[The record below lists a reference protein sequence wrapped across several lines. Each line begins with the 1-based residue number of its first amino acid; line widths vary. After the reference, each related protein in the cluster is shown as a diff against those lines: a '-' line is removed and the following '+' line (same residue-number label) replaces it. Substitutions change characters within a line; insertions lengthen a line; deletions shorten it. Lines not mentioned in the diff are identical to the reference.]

1 MNIFSKIFNR
11 PAPEP
16 KTERVEMMGSNTRF
30 TAWSGDAY
38 SNDIYR
44 GAVDAVARNAGKL
57 KPSHVV
63 TYRGNERFPGDS
75 RLNRILQVQPN
86 PYMNA
91 YDLLYKLVT
100 HYYLY
105 NNAFAFINRDDRGEI
120 TGIFPI
126 RATSAD
132 FLADPIGNLYCE
144 FSFMNGKKHLLP
156 YSDIIHIKR
165 NFNDNDLLGDD
176 NSAINAALELA
187 HTQNQGLVTGIKTGV
202 TIRGLLTFKN
212 ILNEEIL
219 KEKRDAFMAD
229 YMQLENSGGVAAVDN
244 SVEYV
249 PIENKPYVIDSE
261 LVKAT
266 RDKIYNYLGV
276 TEPIVSSSYNEDQWA
291 AFYEST
297 IEPIALQLSLE
308 FTRKIFTEREQAFG
322 NSILFESGRLQFTS
336 NQSKVELLKEIMP
349 MGLLTVNQA
358 LEILNLPSVENG
370 DRRIQ
375 SLNYVDQALAADY
388 QLNSKTNPV
397 KTPKEDGEPE

>member
-63 TYRGNERFPGDS
+63 TYSGNERFPGDS

-388 QLNSKTNPV
+388 QLNSKTTPV

>member
-63 TYRGNERFPGDS
+63 TYSGNERFPGDS

-244 SVEYV
+244 SVEYT
-249 PIENKPYVIDSE
+249 PIENKPYIIDGE
-261 LVKAT
+261 LVTAT
-266 RDKIYNYLGV
+266 RDKIYNYLGL
-276 TEPIVSSSYNEDQWA
+276 TEAIVNSSYNEDQWA

-388 QLNSKTNPV
+388 QLNNKTNPV